1 MAAIAGGTLGR
12 RMTFV
17 RKVVRRNQGNRVRVV
32 RDVKG
37 LISNIER
44 GSTLDGPGI
53 RTVVFFK
60 GCPLS
65 CTWCHNPETIR
76 PFSQPMWESRACEG
90 CGRCVAACPGRLLE
104 LNGEGIRF
112 PLEACPT
119 CEMPCA
125 AACPNGAMS
134 VCGESM
140 DLEKVLAVIER
151 DAGFYEASGGGVTF
165 SGGEPLVQA
174 DFVVAIARAC
184 RQRAIHTALDTSC
197 HASWTTVAKVLPWI
211 DLLLCDIKTFDSK
224 RHEELT
230 GVPSE
235 GILENLRRA
244 DASGCRSWIRRPV
257 VPGVNDSAD
266 DLEATAAFAATLRN
280 LERFELL
287 PFNTVAGLKY
297 SKIGQPFCLQGTAA
311 PTNETMRLL
320 QGILRSKKLPC
331 SP

>member
-1 MAAIAGGTLGR
+1 MIFVWRNRGG
-12 RMTFV
+12 
-17 RKVVRRNQGNRVRVV
+17 QIRVV
-32 RDVKG
+32 DDVKG

-65 CTWCHNPETIR
+65 CVWCHNPETIR
-76 PFSQPMWESRACEG
+76 PVSQPMWESRVCEG

-104 LNGEGIRF
+104 LNGRGMRF
-112 PLEACPT
+112 PFDACST
-119 CEMPCA
+119 CAMPCVE
-125 AACPNGAMS
+125 ACPNGALS

-140 DLEKVLAVIER
+140 DAEKVLSVIQR
-151 DAGFYEASGGGVTF
+151 DAMFYEASGGGVTF

-174 DFVVAIARAC
+174 DFVATLAHLC
-184 RQRAIHTALDTSC
+184 RQQGIHTALDTSC
-197 HASWTTVAKVLPWI
+197 HAPWPTVAKVLPWI
-211 DLLLCDIKTFDSK
+211 DLLLCDVKVFDSK

-244 DASGCRSWIRRPV
+244 DAAGCRSWIRRPV
-257 VPGVNDSAD
+257 VPGVNDSAEEI
-266 DLEATAAFAATLRN
+266 EATAAFAATLRN

-297 SKIGQPFCLQGTAA
+297 AKIGQPFRLQGTEA
-311 PTNETMRLL
+311 PSNETMNLL
-320 QGILRSKKLPC
+320 QGILSSKGLPC
-331 SP
+331 ST